1 MSHKCVH
8 CGDVYSDGS
17 RELLEG
23 CKCGSRFFFYFNEE
37 QLKNLKKIE
46 KNSITELPKEEKA
59 KVEREIRGIIGID
72 GEKPVILDF
81 ETVRVIGPGKFEIDI
96 INLFRK
102 ERPLIYKLE
111 EGKYIID
118 LATSFKKWKD
128 LKE

>member
-8 CGDVYSDGS
+8 CGEIYSDGS

-23 CKCGSRFFFYFNEE
+23 CKCGSKFFFYFNEG
-37 QLKNLKKIE
+37 QMKKME
-46 KNSITELPKEEKA
+46 KNSLIEMPKEEKIR
-59 KVEREIRGIIGID
+59 VEKEIRETIGVD

-81 ETVRVIGPGKFEIDI
+81 ETVRVVKPGKFEIDL
-96 INLFRK
+96 INLFKK

-118 LATSFKKWKD
+118 LATSFKKWQD
-128 LKE
+128 LKK

>member
-8 CGDVYSDGS
+8 CGQVYLDGS

-37 QLKNLKKIE
+37 QIKKLEKTSIE
-46 KNSITELPKEEKA
+46 ELPKEEKTR
-59 KVEREIRGIIGID
+59 VEREIRSIIGVD
-72 GEKPVILDF
+72 EEKPVILDF
-81 ETVRVIGPGKFEIDI
+81 ETVRVIKPGKFEIDL
-96 INLFRK
+96 INLFSK

-118 LATSFKKWKD
+118 LATSFRKWQEKKK
-128 LKE
+128 

>member
-8 CGDVYSDGS
+8 CGQVYLDGS

-37 QLKNLKKIE
+37 QMKKLEKTSIE
-46 KNSITELPKEEKA
+46 ELPKEEKT
-59 KVEREIRGIIGID
+59 KVEKEIRNIIGVD
-72 GEKPVILDF
+72 EEKPVILDF
-81 ETVRVIGPGKFEIDI
+81 ETIRVIKPGKFEIDL
-96 INLFRK
+96 INLFSK

-118 LATSFKKWKD
+118 LATSFRKWQEKKK
-128 LKE
+128 